1 MKPDPRENDVDT
13 SNRTEPSPYL
23 VHSAHWQHTLALE
36 LGTRHSCARYTGDS
50 DRALYYAWC
59 FVIEGICITSTRLPL
74 NLLRSASTGST
85 TIPTVG
91 APSFMKFCST
101 FHKCPST
108 YNLVTLRGWR
118 WPYGGDG
125 APPARPAVSR
135 PAEQHSG
142 FSVRPPRWGTLLY
155 GASSPSICR
164 FVFDDDDDDD
174 EPASRFAQAVPP
186 SPRSSSS
193 TAPIRCCCLRA

>member
-1 MKPDPRENDVDT
+1 MRWSASLQLVTSVSPSRPAFGQISCRCGRHVDMKPDPRENDVDT

-91 APSFMKFCST
+91 APSFTKFCST

-108 YNLVTLRGWR
+108 YNPVALRGWR
-118 WPYGGDG
+118 LP
-125 APPARPAVSR
+125 
-135 PAEQHSG
+135 
-142 FSVRPPRWGTLLY
+142 
-155 GASSPSICR
+155 
-164 FVFDDDDDDD
+164 
-174 EPASRFAQAVPP
+174 
-186 SPRSSSS
+186 
-193 TAPIRCCCLRA
+193 